1 MALWDVLSG
10 CVLARLE
17 DAAGYR
23 DAVGGRQRSET
34 YGVMG
39 LAWVVQRSSVLAVLL
54 APATLLLWD
63 TKGEYGQV
71 WPLHAWGWHAAGLCW
86 HHQLVCM
93 LLSRLLCWH
102 AMQCLPSLLP
112 AESRQC
118 TSAATAP

>member
-63 TKGEYGQV
+63 TKGAYGLL
-71 WPLHAWGWHAAGLCW
+71 WPPALLGLECCRVMQAHAGA
-86 HHQLVCM
+86 
-93 LLSRLLCWH
+93 
-102 AMQCLPSLLP
+102 
-112 AESRQC
+112 
-118 TSAATAP
+118 TSSWCACR